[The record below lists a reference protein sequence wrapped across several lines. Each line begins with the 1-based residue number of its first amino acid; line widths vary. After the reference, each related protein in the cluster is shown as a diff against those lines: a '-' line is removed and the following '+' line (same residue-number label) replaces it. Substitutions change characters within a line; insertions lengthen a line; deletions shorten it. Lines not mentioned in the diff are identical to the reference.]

1 VDVEELVGV
10 GKVGR
15 LLGGYRGA
23 PAADRGAVAALV
35 LRVAQLVADFP
46 EIAELDLNPVIAG
59 PDGCVA
65 VDARVRTAP
74 VDRPRALKSW

>member
-1 VDVEELVGV
+1 MGE

-23 PAADRGAVAALV
+23 PPADEQSVADVV
-35 LRVAQLVADFP
+35 LRVAKLAEDFP

-59 PDGCVA
+59 PSGSVA
-65 VDARVRTAP
+65 VDARVRVGP
-74 VDRPRALKSW
+74 PPRGRTLKSW